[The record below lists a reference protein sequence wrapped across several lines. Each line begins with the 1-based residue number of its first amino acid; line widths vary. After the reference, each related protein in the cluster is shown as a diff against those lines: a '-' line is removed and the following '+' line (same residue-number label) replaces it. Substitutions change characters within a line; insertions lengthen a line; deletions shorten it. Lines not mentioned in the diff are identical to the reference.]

1 MPRAIKII
9 SGRQQ
14 QVPGDRS
21 RGRRGNVKERRRR
34 ED

>member
-14 QVPGDRS
+14 QLRV
-21 RGRRGNVKERRRR
+21 RGSGQETGAGAGGGM
-34 ED
+34 